1 MSEITIQ
8 SSAPEEA
15 AAAMAAPSSPAAA
28 PPPVEPPGESA
39 PPLVPDA
46 AASREAPPAESAPAP
61 VPTTDDDD
69 DPEPDPEPR
78 TPNVQR
84 RFDRLTRQRE
94 QARRE
99 AVEFRTR
106 AELYERQLQELQ
118 RHPPA
123 VPPWATPEPEPSRP
137 AQGVPQQADYA
148 TDAEWYQALS
158 RHEAQQ
164 AVEAFK
170 AEQVAQRQQQAAFER
185 EQALA
190 AREQAFQ
197 QAHPDYVQVVRQNLG
212 GRLTPVI
219 LEVLQTWDHGPQ
231 LAYHLARNPHLL
243 ETLGP
248 LTPHY
253 EVVRQLAR
261 LEAEVVR
268 PVNGSSRP
276 PVTPKPEPIPTMHGG
291 GSPPL
296 RQLTEMS
303 DAELEAMSQDEYRRL
318 YALQFPKRKG

>member
-1 MSEITIQ
+1 MSEITVQ
-8 SSAPEEA
+8 SSDPAEALEAMGAPSPAAPSPEVTPADSAPAPIPEA
-15 AAAMAAPSSPAAA
+15 AASPE
-28 PPPVEPPGESA
+28 VT
-39 PPLVPDA
+39 
-46 AASREAPPAESAPAP
+46 PAESASAP
-61 VPTTDDDD
+61 VDDS
-69 DPEPDPEPR
+69 PEDEDDPEPR

-94 QARRE
+94 QARRD

-106 AELYERQLQELQ
+106 ADMLERQLAELRQ
-118 RHPPA
+118 APA
-123 VPPWATPEPEPSRP
+123 APPWAEPEPPPTRSVP
-137 AQGVPQQADYA
+137 QGVPQQADYA

-170 AEQVAQRQQQAAFER
+170 AEQMAQRQQQAAFER

-212 GRLTPVI
+212 GRLTPVM
-219 LEVLQTWDHGPQ
+219 LEVLQTWEHGPQ
-231 LAYHLARNPHLL
+231 LAYHLAKNPHLL
-243 ETLGP
+243 EQMGP

-253 EVVRQLAR
+253 EVVRHLAR

-268 PVNGSSRP
+268 PVHGSSRP
-276 PVTPKPEPIPTMHGG
+276 PITPKPEPIPTLNGG
-291 GSPPL
+291 GSPPV
-296 RQLTEMS
+296 RQLTDMS